1 MPARSSQWEG
11 RISTATTISNQI
23 KVALFDARA
32 NQISYEALSAEAVRV
47 ALWALSTHM
56 PSLPLSQV
64 PVSTRRLLDQARV
77 FWQPLSDAYVE
88 SKKERLLQPEV
99 DRELLDTLEEQGDVL
114 SFTGGFWLPSP
125 LRLVSLTANHYL
137 LVGGIPAYLLSASI
151 QNALHFHGSFRQI
164 EGKATSTFQ
173 EGMESFIS
181 WQFQSLDS
189 WLGPFPPML
198 DDLVRSFDM
207 QELYSVAHQS
217 DSSLEAYVV
226 DDDEP
231 QYIRW
236 QALSYVNDGRYLLRT
251 NTPWGIRQY
260 SIGTIRNRRLTH
272 QSSELHDTDI
282 RRLCYALDQRA
293 GKPTWARWNAQRGEL
308 ILMSELPG
316 RERKFLSSVGTLQEN
331 RDGYYPRRWKVH
343 PQFASSVEEM
353 LAHLGIQIK
362 QM

>member
-1 MPARSSQWEG
+1 MPATSSQWEG
-11 RISTATTISNQI
+11 RISTAVTISKQI
-23 KVALFDARA
+23 EADLFDARA
-32 NQISYEALSAEAVRV
+32 NQISYETLGAEVVRV
-47 ALWALSTHM
+47 ALWALSTHTQ
-56 PSLPLSQV
+56 SLPLSQV
-64 PVSTRRLLDQARV
+64 SVSTRRLLDQARAL
-77 FWQPLSDAYVE
+77 WQPLSDAYVE

-137 LVGGIPAYLLSASI
+137 LVGGIPTYLLPASI

-189 WLGPFPPML
+189 WMGPFPPML
-198 DDLVRSFDM
+198 DDLVQSFDM

-231 QYIRW
+231 QYMRW

-251 NTPWGIRQY
+251 STLWGIRQY

-331 RDGYYPRRWKVH
+331 RDGYYPRRWKVY
-343 PQFASSVEEM
+343 PQFASSIEEM

-362 QM
+362 QV